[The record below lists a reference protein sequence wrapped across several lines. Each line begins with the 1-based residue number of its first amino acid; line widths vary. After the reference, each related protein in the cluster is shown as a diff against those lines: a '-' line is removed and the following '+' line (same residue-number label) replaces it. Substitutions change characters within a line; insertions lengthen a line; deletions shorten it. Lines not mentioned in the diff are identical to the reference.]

1 MTDLE
6 SSFTQLLG
14 RQASD
19 REKQDLYRA
28 RDALNLKDNDAV
40 WLLLMA
46 LGHYETLYAKV
57 PAMMAKAAG
66 DVTAAVQKA
75 AEAQV
80 KATVARVH
88 ADLGAAV
95 AQTAAEIAGRRTTA
109 QKLQWAA
116 VCIGTA
122 LVALLVVGWFG
133 FRKGVEMGYARGW
146 AKADDT
152 GRIAA
157 SAASWANT
165 PEGRLAYGLMQA
177 GSIRE
182 LAECS
187 GRGWSAKDGMC
198 WPQMEKGKIHGWRLA
213 IGAPKGR

>member
-95 AQTAAEIAGRRTTA
+95 AQTAARDRRPAHHRAEAAMGGGVHRNRAGCA
-109 QKLQWAA
+109 P
-116 VCIGTA
+116 GGG
-122 LVALLVVGWFG
+122 LVRV
-133 FRKGVEMGYARGW
+133 
-146 AKADDT
+146 
-152 GRIAA
+152 
-157 SAASWANT
+157 
-165 PEGRLAYGLMQA
+165 
-177 GSIRE
+177 
-182 LAECS
+182 
-187 GRGWSAKDGMC
+187 
-198 WPQMEKGKIHGWRLA
+198 
-213 IGAPKGR
+213 PKGSRNGVRPGLGQGR